1 MGYPKNK
8 RFIQLS
14 CNRTPSLLVKFRSET
29 RHTHNLRAYFATP
42 SIFNASHLVSKW
54 CCHESC
60 ELILLS
66 NIRMKSRRECIVCWA
81 QVCDAALSVKV
92 IIDFD
97 RTYSA
102 RRQQP
107 PYLHTFYVSRQM
119 INTDSLSWNLCQRHI
134 CFQTWSTYIRPCNS
148 DLLSI
153 MHCHSSIPSIFNE

>member
-1 MGYPKNK
+1 
-8 RFIQLS
+8 
-14 CNRTPSLLVKFRSET
+14 
-29 RHTHNLRAYFATP
+29 
-42 SIFNASHLVSKW
+42 
-54 CCHESC
+54 
-60 ELILLS
+60 
-66 NIRMKSRRECIVCWA
+66 MKSRRKCIVCWA

-102 RRQQP
+102 PRQQP

-134 CFQTWSTYIRPCNS
+134 CFQTARTYIRPCNS

-153 MHCHSSIPSIFNE
+153 MHCHSSIPSIFREQCQNIESYQGWQCFRTVPLSTLIWFIRFWSPTSHSLVKIFMVCPDCHFWINGFCIRRETLIG